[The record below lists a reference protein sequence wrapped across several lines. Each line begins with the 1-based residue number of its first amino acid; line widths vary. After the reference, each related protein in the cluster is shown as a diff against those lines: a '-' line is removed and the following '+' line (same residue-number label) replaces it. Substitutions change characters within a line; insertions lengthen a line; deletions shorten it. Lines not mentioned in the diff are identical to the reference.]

1 MDAKKSGDLRLL
13 RRVID
18 QARPC
23 AWLAGATLLVDV
35 LAAPLVLLVPL
46 PLKIVVDSV
55 IGDQPTP
62 APLAALLGDSRTAL
76 LIGSGVF
83 LIVVAVLVQVQSLAS
98 SLLRTLIGER
108 LTLHFR
114 SRLFRHAQRLSFAY
128 HDQVGTADTNYRI
141 QRDAEALRSLVVE
154 DALPVVAAACTLVSV
169 LYVTFRIDVE
179 LALVALA
186 VSPVQF
192 FLSRAYRSKL
202 RNQSRASKR
211 LESAAL
217 SVIQEV
223 LGLLRVVTA
232 FGQEDREQ
240 KRFEEGSLRSMRAR
254 LRLKW
259 MESGLGLA
267 MGLTTALGTAA
278 VLVIGARSVQT
289 GTLTTGTLLL
299 VMGYLSQLYSPLKT
313 LSSKVASMQS
323 HLASAERAFALLD
336 EHRDVAERPGA
347 RSIGRARGD
356 LVFESVTFAY
366 DGIRPVLRRASF
378 AIPAGSRVGLA
389 GETGAGKTTIAS
401 LTLRFYDPTEGRILL
416 DGVDLRDIRIADL
429 REQYSLVPQE
439 PVLFSTTIE
448 ENIAYARPGAAKTDV
463 VAAARAAN
471 AHAFIEALPEGYAT
485 KVGERGMRLSGGER
499 QRITLARA
507 FLKNAP
513 ILVLDEPTS
522 SLDPGTESGVLEALE
537 RLMRGRTTL
546 VIAHR
551 PSTLE
556 ACDQVLTLRDG
567 TIRSTAVRAPA

>member
-1 MDAKKSGDLRLL
+1 MDAKKSGGDLRLL
-13 RRVID
+13 RLVVH

-23 AWLAGATLLVDV
+23 AWLAVATLLVDL
-35 LAAPLVLLVPL
+35 LAAPLVLLTPL

-55 IGDQPTP
+55 IGDQP
-62 APLAALLGDSRTAL
+62 APDPIAALMGDSRSAL
-76 LIGSGVF
+76 LIGSAV
-83 LIVVAVLVQVQSLAS
+83 LLVAVALLVQAQSLAS

-108 LTLHFR
+108 LTLQFR

-154 DALPVVAAACTLVSV
+154 DALPLVAAAWTLFSV

-192 FLSRAYRSKL
+192 FLSRAYRRKL
-202 RNQSRASKR
+202 RDQSRASKR

-223 LGLLRVVTA
+223 LGLLRVVKA

-240 KRFEEGSLRSMRAR
+240 QRFEDGSLRSLRAR

-278 VLVIGARSVQT
+278 VLVIGARSVQA
-289 GTLTTGTLLL
+289 GALTTGTLLL
-299 VMGYLSQLYSPLKT
+299 VMGYLGQLYGPLKT
-313 LSSKVASMQS
+313 LSSKVAGMQS

-347 RSIGRARGD
+347 KAVGRVRGD
-356 LVFESVTFAY
+356 ITFESVTFAY

-429 REQYSLVPQE
+429 REQFSLVPQE

-448 ENIAYARPGAAKTDV
+448 ENIAYARPGAAKADI

-471 AHAFIEALPEGYAT
+471 AHAFIEALPDGYASR
-485 KVGERGMRLSGGER
+485 VGERGMRLSGGER

-567 TIRSTAVRAPA
+567 TIRTAVRAPA